1 MARFSWS
8 HPLTESLVRLL
19 DIMARLRDPARGCP
33 WDVEQ
38 TFATIVPY
46 TIEEAYEVADA
57 IERDDRKA
65 LREELG
71 DLLLQVV
78 FHARMAEEE
87 GSFAFDD
94 VAAAIADKLVRRH
107 PHVFAGAAGE
117 DAAAVKRSWET
128 IKADERGAKAT
139 ASGARASALD
149 DVPRAQPAL
158 MRAEKLGKR
167 AARIGFDWPDV
178 YGVLAKVREEIG
190 EVEAELA
197 QGEPRERTEAEIGD
211 VLFSV
216 AQLARRLD
224 IDPETALRGANA
236 RFERR
241 FRAVEDKLAQQGRIA
256 ADAPLDELEALWQAA
271 KVGEKDF

>member
-1 MARFSWS
+1 V
-8 HPLTESLVRLL
+8 PDNLDRLL

-38 TFATIVPY
+38 TFATIAPY

-65 LREELG
+65 LRDELG

-94 VAAAIADKLVRRH
+94 VAAAIAEKLVRRH
-107 PHVFAGAAGE
+107 PHVFADAAG
-117 DAAAVKRSWET
+117 DNAAAVQRTWEA
-128 IKADERGAKAT
+128 IKAEERGARA
-139 ASGARASALD
+139 AAAGALASALD
-149 DVPRAQPAL
+149 DVPRALPAL
-158 MRAEKLGKR
+158 MRAGKLGKR
-167 AARIGFDWPDV
+167 AARTGFDWPDV
-178 YGVLAKVREEIG
+178 AAVMAKVREEIA
-190 EVEAELA
+190 EVSAELDA
-197 QGEPRERTEAEIGD
+197 GAPPDRTEAEIGD
-211 VLFSV
+211 VLFAV

-241 FRAVEDKLAQQGRIA
+241 FRAVEKSLARQGRIA
-256 ADAPLDELEALWQAA
+256 ADAPLDELEALWQAVKA
-271 KVGEKDF
+271 GEKFESGRS